1 MTISD
6 EFKLVLRKG
15 TFHNRFFKYMMLS
28 VGAIV
33 LVGISAQFII
43 SGAKESVPPFIAML
57 LVFGPVYWF
66 NRYKFKEV
74 SFWVNVFENRPEDL
88 VWVKPIETSH
98 KAAYVITVAKTYK
111 YELFLKDGT
120 HAIIDTSYKRIA
132 GFYKGI
138 RKHAPH
144 AHFGYSNEI
153 RKLYRK
159 DRVNFLKNAKVQGIY
174 TSIND
179 YDL

>member
-1 MTISD
+1 MISE
-6 EFKLVLRKG
+6 EFKTVLKKG

-33 LVGISAQFII
+33 LLGINYQFITT
-43 SGAKESVPPFIAML
+43 GAADSLPMLIAMIIIF
-57 LVFGPVYWF
+57 VPVYWF

-74 SFWVNVFENRPEDL
+74 SFWVDVFENRPEEL

-111 YELFLKDGT
+111 YELYLKDGT
-120 HAIIDTSYKRIA
+120 HAIIDTSYKRIE

-138 RKHAPH
+138 RAYAPH
-144 AHFGYSNEI
+144 VHFGYSREI
-153 RKLYRK
+153 NKLYRK
-159 DRVNFLKNAKVQGIY
+159 DKKNFLTNAMNKGLY

-179 YDL
+179 YKL